1 MSQTVIVETILS
13 EGQYGGAIF
22 SASTVAGG
30 KKHRF
35 IASAEV
41 MPRAPLL
48 GEVWEIGGTI
58 KKHPQHGP
66 QVEAQTALLMR
77 PSGRLIVQ
85 TLARSKKFPG
95 IGEAKA
101 RALWDRFGDELYML
115 LESRDPKH
123 FAELLGD
130 ELAQVLVEG
139 WDELAVAADVYH
151 WLDERALPLW
161 LANKIIAIYSSEAV
175 AKMIDNPYRLLAFTG
190 WKQADDAARAMGV
203 KADDERRLVGAADAT
218 VYRRL
223 DASHTWTE
231 TQEFLDEL
239 QSLLACDSDT
249 AQEALRSAQET
260 HAVVS
265 SGTGLQGIGPSSMEA
280 YTAKMAHN
288 MIDGGYK
295 SEKLSFRKDLD
306 DTELEAVFNDFNGK
320 EGITL
325 NDAQKSAVTM
335 AATSPLSVLTGG
347 AGVGKT
353 TVLKAIHAATKAAGG
368 FVIQMALAGRA
379 AKRMSE
385 ATGEP
390 AMTIQ
395 KFFNEVDRG
404 QMILDDEPTL
414 VIDEASMLDLP
425 TLYRIM
431 RHMEPGAR
439 LLLVGDPA
447 QLPPIGFGLAFHAF
461 CDGDTI
467 PRVELTEV
475 HRQAASTGIPQ
486 VSIDVRNGVV
496 PDLSKY
502 EGKGSGV
509 SFIEAEKGEIT
520 NTIMDVVNDFGGVE
534 ECQIIGA
541 VKAGPAG
548 TKGINAVFHELL
560 TPGRMERLNYAEGEP
575 VIWTVNDYDLGLLNG
590 SLGTVKR
597 AVGELEIDFDGEMK
611 IIPDDALRSMEHA
624 YAITCHKSQGSQFS
638 RVIVPVFHSKLL
650 DRTLLYTAIT
660 RAQFQV
666 VLIGDRKAFD
676 AAVVAAPNPSRRQTG
691 LRAHLQTQNNRRR
704 GNRPFSLP
712 ARTGP

>member
-13 EGQYGGAIF
+13 EGLHGGAIF
-22 SASTVAGG
+22 SASTLEGG

-35 IASAEV
+35 VASSEV

-58 KKHPQHGP
+58 KNHHQYGP
-66 QVEAQTALLMR
+66 QVEAKTALLKR

-95 IGEAKA
+95 IGEAKSKK
-101 RALWDRFGDELYML
+101 LWDTFGEDLYQML
-115 LESRDPKH
+115 EARDPKP
-123 FAELLGD
+123 FTDLLGD
-130 ELAQVLVEG
+130 EIAQVLVEG

-151 WLDERALPLW
+151 WLDERALPLY
-161 LANKIIAIYSSEAV
+161 LANKIIAIWGSEAV
-175 AKMIDNPYRLLAFTG
+175 AKMVDNPYRLLAFTS
-190 WKQADDAARAMGV
+190 WKQADAAARAMGI
-203 KADDERRLVGAADAT
+203 KDDDERRLVGAADAT

-223 DASHTWTE
+223 DASHTWTQ

-239 QSLLACDSDT
+239 QSLLGCDSDT
-249 AQEALRSAQET
+249 AQEALRGAQET

-265 SGTGLQGIGPSSMEA
+265 AGTGLQGIGPSSMEA
-280 YTAKMAHN
+280 YAAKMAHN
-288 MIDGGYK
+288 MIGGGYK

-306 DTELEAVFNDFNGK
+306 DTELEAVFNDFNAK
-320 EGITL
+320 ESITL

-335 AATSPLSVLTGG
+335 AVTSPLSVLTGG

-368 FVIQMALAGRA
+368 FVVQMALAGRA

-395 KFFNEVDRG
+395 NFFNEVDRG

-414 VIDEASMLDLP
+414 IIDEASMLDLP

-431 RHMEPGAR
+431 RHMIPGSR

-461 CDGDTI
+461 CEGNVI

-486 VSIDVRNGVV
+486 VSIDVRHGIV
-496 PDLSKY
+496 PELWDY
-502 EGKGSGV
+502 EGKGPGV
-509 SFIEAEKGEIT
+509 SFIDAKKDEIV
-520 NTIMDVVNDFGGVE
+520 NCIMDVVNDLGGME
-534 ECQIIGA
+534 ECQIVGA

-548 TKGINAVFHELL
+548 TKGINSVFHKLL
-560 TPGRMERLNYAEGEP
+560 TPGRSERLGYAEGEP

-597 AVGELEIDFDGEMK
+597 AVGELEIEFDGEMK
-611 IIPDDALRSMEHA
+611 IIPDDALRDMEHA
-624 YAITCHKSQGSQFS
+624 YAITCHKAQGSQFK

-666 VLIGDRKAFD
+666 VLIGDRKAFE
-676 AAVVAAPNPSRRQTG
+676 AAVVAEPNPSRRQTG
-691 LRAHLQTQNNRRR
+691 LQAHLQ
-704 GNRPFSLP
+704 S
-712 ARTGP
+712 